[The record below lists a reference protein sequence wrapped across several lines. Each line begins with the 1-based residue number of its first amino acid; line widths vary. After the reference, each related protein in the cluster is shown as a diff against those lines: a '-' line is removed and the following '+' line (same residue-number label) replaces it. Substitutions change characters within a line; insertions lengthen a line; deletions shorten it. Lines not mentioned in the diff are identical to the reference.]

1 MSTPKTWESIIND
14 ERDKEYFES
23 ILAFVEQQRNSGKT
37 VYPPQD
43 QVFSA
48 FDMTPFESVR
58 VVILGQDPYH
68 GANQAHGLAFSVLP
82 GVKIPPSLRN
92 MYKELAQDIEG
103 FEIPSHGYLDSWASQ
118 GVLMLNTVLT
128 VEEAKAHSHAKCG
141 WETFTDAII
150 AELNQRSEP
159 IIFLLWGAHAQKK
172 GQAIDVDKHHV
183 LIAPHP
189 SPLSA
194 RRGFF
199 GCQHFSIT
207 NKLLSSI
214 DQQPIDWR
222 LPIEL

>member
-1 MSTPKTWESIIND
+1 MSAPKSWESIIND
-14 ERDKEYFES
+14 ERDKEYFQS
-23 ILAFVEQQRNSGKT
+23 VLAFVEQQRNSGKT
-37 VYPPQD
+37 IYPPQE

-68 GANQAHGLAFSVLP
+68 GAKQAHGLAFSVLP

-92 MYKELAQDIEG
+92 MYKELAQDIDG
-103 FEIPSHGYLDSWASQ
+103 FEIPSHGYLDTWASQ

-172 GQAIDVDKHHV
+172 GQAIDADKHHV
-183 LIAPHP
+183 LTAPHP

-194 RRGFF
+194 HRGFF
-199 GCQHFSIT
+199 GCQHFSTT
-207 NKLLSSI
+207 NKLLSSM

-222 LPIEL
+222 LSAEL

>member
-1 MSTPKTWESIIND
+1 MSAPKTWESIIND
-14 ERDKEYFES
+14 ERDKEYFQS
-23 ILAFVEQQRNSGKT
+23 VLAFVDQQRNSGKII
-37 VYPPQD
+37 YPPQE
-43 QVFSA
+43 QVFNA

-103 FEIPSHGYLDSWASQ
+103 FEIPNHGYLDSWASQ

-150 AELNQRSEP
+150 TELNQRSEP

-172 GQAIDVDKHHV
+172 GQAIDSERHHV
-183 LIAPHP
+183 LTAPHP

-199 GCQHFSIT
+199 GCKHFSMT
-207 NKLLSSI
+207 NKILSSI
-214 DQQPIDWR
+214 DQNPIDWR
-222 LPIEL
+222 LPNEV

>member
-1 MSTPKTWESIIND
+1 MSAAKTWESIIND
-14 ERDKEYFES
+14 EREKAYFQS
-23 ILAFVEQQRNSGKT
+23 VLAFVEQQRNSGKT
-37 VYPPQD
+37 VYPPQE

-103 FEIPSHGYLDSWASQ
+103 FEIPSHGYLDTWASQ

-141 WETFTDAII
+141 WETFTDTII
-150 AELNQRSEP
+150 SELNQRSEP

-172 GQAIDVDKHHV
+172 GQAIDADKHHV
-183 LIAPHP
+183 LVAPHP

-199 GCQHFSIT
+199 GCQHFSMT
-207 NKLLSSI
+207 NELLSSI
-214 DQQPIDWR
+214 NQQPIDWT
-222 LPIEL
+222 LPLAL

>member
-1 MSTPKTWESIIND
+1 MSAPKSWESIIND
-14 ERDKEYFES
+14 ERDKEYFQGV
-23 ILAFVEQQRNSGKT
+23 LAFVEQQRNSGKT
-37 VYPPQD
+37 IYPPQE

-92 MYKELAQDIEG
+92 MYKELAQDIDG
-103 FEIPSHGYLDSWASQ
+103 FEIPSHGYLDTWASQ

-150 AELNQRSEP
+150 ADLNQRSEP

-172 GQAIDVDKHHV
+172 GQAIDADKHHV
-183 LIAPHP
+183 LTAPHP

-194 RRGFF
+194 HRGFF
-199 GCQHFSIT
+199 SCQHFAT
-207 NKLLSSI
+207 RDKLLSSM
-214 DQQPIDWR
+214 DQLPIDWR
-222 LPIEL
+222 LSTEL

>member
-1 MSTPKTWESIIND
+1 MSAPKTWESIIND
-14 ERDKEYFES
+14 ERDKEYFQS

-92 MYKELAQDIEG
+92 MYQELAQDIEG

-222 LPIEL
+222 LPTEL

>member
-1 MSTPKTWESIIND
+1 MSAPKSWESIIND
-14 ERDKEYFES
+14 ERDKEYFQNV
-23 ILAFVEQQRNSGKT
+23 LAFVEQQRNSGKT
-37 VYPPQD
+37 IYPPQE

-68 GANQAHGLAFSVLP
+68 GAKQAHGLAFSVLP

-92 MYKELAQDIEG
+92 MYKELVQDIDG
-103 FEIPSHGYLDSWASQ
+103 FEIPSHGYLDTWASQ

-172 GQAIDVDKHHV
+172 GQAIDADKHHV
-183 LIAPHP
+183 LTAPHP

-199 GCQHFSIT
+199 GCQHFSMT
-207 NKLLSSI
+207 NELLSSI
-214 DQQPIDWR
+214 NQQPIDWT
-222 LPIEL
+222 LPLAL

>member
-1 MSTPKTWESIIND
+1 MNAPKTWESIIND
-14 ERDKEYFES
+14 EREKEYFQS
-23 ILAFVEQQRNSGKT
+23 VLAYVEQQRNSGKT
-37 VYPPQD
+37 IYPPQE

-68 GANQAHGLAFSVLP
+68 GAQQAHGLAFSVLP

-92 MYKELAQDIEG
+92 MYKELADDIEG
-103 FEIPSHGYLDSWASQ
+103 FEAPNHGYLEAWASQ

-128 VEEAKAHSHAKCG
+128 VEEAQAHSHAKCG

-199 GCQHFSIT
+199 GCQHFSMT

-214 DQQPIDWR
+214 DQQPIDWC
-222 LPIEL
+222 LPTEV

>member
-1 MSTPKTWESIIND
+1 MSAPKTWESIIND
-14 ERDKEYFES
+14 ERDKEYFQS
-23 ILAFVEQQRNSGKT
+23 VLAFVEQQRNSGKT
-37 VYPPQD
+37 IYPPQEL
-43 QVFSA
+43 VFNA

-103 FEIPSHGYLDSWASQ
+103 FEIPNHGYLDSWASQ

-141 WETFTDAII
+141 WETFTGAII
-150 AELNQRSEP
+150 TELNQRSEP

-172 GQAIDVDKHHV
+172 GQAIDSERHHV
-183 LIAPHP
+183 LTAPHP

-199 GCQHFSIT
+199 GCKHFSMT
-207 NKLLSSI
+207 NKILSSI
-214 DQQPIDWR
+214 DQNPIDWR
-222 LPIEL
+222 LPTEV

>member
-1 MSTPKTWESIIND
+1 MSAPKSWESIIND
-14 ERDKEYFES
+14 ERDKEYFQS
-23 ILAFVEQQRNSGKT
+23 VLAFVEQQRNSGKT
-37 VYPPQD
+37 IYPPQE

-68 GANQAHGLAFSVLP
+68 GAKQAHGLAFSVLP

-92 MYKELAQDIEG
+92 MYKELAQDIDG
-103 FEIPSHGYLDSWASQ
+103 FEIPSHGYLDTWASQ

-172 GQAIDVDKHHV
+172 GQAIDADKHHV
-183 LIAPHP
+183 LTAPHP

-194 RRGFF
+194 HRGFF
-199 GCQHFSIT
+199 GCQHFSTT
-207 NKLLSSI
+207 NKLLSSM

-222 LPIEL
+222 LSTEL

>member
-1 MSTPKTWESIIND
+1 MSAPKSWESIIND
-14 ERDKEYFES
+14 ERDKEYFQNV
-23 ILAFVEQQRNSGKT
+23 LAFVEQQRNSGKT
-37 VYPPQD
+37 IYPPQE

-92 MYKELAQDIEG
+92 MYKELVQDIDG
-103 FEIPSHGYLDSWASQ
+103 FEIPSHGYLDTWASQ

-172 GQAIDVDKHHV
+172 GQAIDADKHHV
-183 LIAPHP
+183 LTAPHP

-194 RRGFF
+194 HRGFF
-199 GCQHFSIT
+199 GCQHFSAT
-207 NKLLSSI
+207 NKLLSSM

-222 LPIEL
+222 LSAEL

>member
-1 MSTPKTWESIIND
+1 MSAPKTWESIIND
-14 ERDKEYFES
+14 ECEKEYFQS
-23 ILAFVEQQRNSGKT
+23 VLTFVEQQRNSGKT
-37 VYPPQD
+37 IYPPQE

-48 FDMTPFESVR
+48 FDRTPFESVR

-103 FEIPSHGYLDSWASQ
+103 FEIPSHGYLDTWASQ

-141 WETFTDAII
+141 WETFTDTII

-172 GQAIDVDKHHV
+172 GQAIDADKHHV
-183 LIAPHP
+183 LVAPHP

-199 GCQHFSIT
+199 GCEHFSMT
-207 NKLLSSI
+207 NELLSSI
-214 DQQPIDWR
+214 NQQPIDWT
-222 LPIEL
+222 LPLAL

>member
-1 MSTPKTWESIIND
+1 MSAPKSWESIIND
-14 ERDKEYFES
+14 ERDKEYFQS
-23 ILAFVEQQRNSGKT
+23 VLAFVEQQRNSGKT
-37 VYPPQD
+37 IYPPQE

-68 GANQAHGLAFSVLP
+68 GAKQAHGLAFSVLP

-92 MYKELAQDIEG
+92 MYKELAQDIDG
-103 FEIPSHGYLDSWASQ
+103 FEIPSHGYLDTWASQ

-141 WETFTDAII
+141 WETFTDTII

-172 GQAIDVDKHHV
+172 GQAIDADRHHV
-183 LIAPHP
+183 LTAPHP

-194 RRGFF
+194 HRGFF
-199 GCQHFSIT
+199 GCQHFSTT
-207 NKLLSSI
+207 NKLLSSM

-222 LPIEL
+222 LSTEL

>member
-1 MSTPKTWESIIND
+1 MSAPKTWESIIND
-14 ERDKEYFES
+14 EREKAYFQS
-23 ILAFVEQQRNSGKT
+23 VLAFVEQQRNSGKT
-37 VYPPQD
+37 IYPPQE

-48 FDMTPFESVR
+48 FDMTSFESVR
-58 VVILGQDPYH
+58 VVVLGQDPYH
-68 GANQAHGLAFSVLP
+68 GVSQAHGLAFSVLP

-92 MYKELAQDIEG
+92 MYKELAQDIES

-172 GQAIDVDKHHV
+172 GQAIDADKHHV
-183 LIAPHP
+183 LTAPHP

-194 RRGFF
+194 HRGFF
-199 GCQHFSIT
+199 GCQHFSTT
-207 NKLLSSI
+207 NKLLSSM

-222 LPIEL
+222 LPTEL

>member
-1 MSTPKTWESIIND
+1 MNAPKSWESIIND
-14 ERDKEYFES
+14 ERDKEYFQS
-23 ILAFVEQQRNSGKT
+23 VLAFVEQQRNSGKT
-37 VYPPQD
+37 IYPPQE

-68 GANQAHGLAFSVLP
+68 GAKQAHGLAFSVLP

-103 FEIPSHGYLDSWASQ
+103 FEIPSHGYLDTWASQ

-141 WETFTDAII
+141 WETFTDTII

-172 GQAIDVDKHHV
+172 GQAIDADKHHV
-183 LIAPHP
+183 LVAPHP

-199 GCQHFSIT
+199 GCQHFSMT
-207 NKLLSSI
+207 NELLSSI
-214 DQQPIDWR
+214 NQQPIDWT
-222 LPIEL
+222 LPLAL

>member
-1 MSTPKTWESIIND
+1 MSAPKTWESIIND
-14 ERDKEYFES
+14 ERDKEYFQS
-23 ILAFVEQQRNSGKT
+23 VLAFVEQQRNSGKT
-37 VYPPQD
+37 IYPPQE

-68 GANQAHGLAFSVLP
+68 GAKQAHGLAFSVLP

-92 MYKELAQDIEG
+92 MYKELVQDIDG
-103 FEIPSHGYLDSWASQ
+103 FEIPSHGYLDTWASQ

-172 GQAIDVDKHHV
+172 GQAIDADKHHV
-183 LIAPHP
+183 LVAPHP

-199 GCQHFSIT
+199 GCQHFSMT
-207 NKLLSSI
+207 NELLSSI
-214 DQQPIDWR
+214 NQQPIDWT
-222 LPIEL
+222 LPLAL

>member
-1 MSTPKTWESIIND
+1 MSAPKTWESIISD
-14 ERDKEYFES
+14 EREKEYFQS
-23 ILAFVEQQRNSGKT
+23 VLAFVEQQRNSGKT
-37 VYPPQD
+37 VYPPQE

-48 FDMTPFESVR
+48 FEVTPFESVR

-103 FEIPSHGYLDSWASQ
+103 FEIPNHGYLDAWASQ

-141 WETFTDAII
+141 WEHFTDAII

-159 IIFLLWGAHAQKK
+159 VIFLLWGAHAQKK
-172 GQAIDVDKHHV
+172 GQVIDTNKHYV
-183 LIAPHP
+183 LVAPHP

-207 NKLLSSI
+207 NKLLSSL
-214 DQQPIDWR
+214 DQQLIDWR
-222 LPIEL
+222 LPTEL

>member
-1 MSTPKTWESIIND
+1 MSAPKTWESIISD
-14 ERDKEYFES
+14 EREKEYFQS
-23 ILAFVEQQRNSGKT
+23 VLAFVEQQRNSGKT
-37 VYPPQD
+37 IYPPQE

-103 FEIPSHGYLDSWASQ
+103 FEIPSHGYLDTWASQ

-172 GQAIDVDKHHV
+172 GQAIDADKHHV
-183 LIAPHP
+183 LVAPHP

-199 GCQHFSIT
+199 GCKHFSMT
-207 NKLLSSI
+207 NELLSSI
-214 DQQPIDWR
+214 KQQPIDWT
-222 LPIEL
+222 LPLLL

>member
-1 MSTPKTWESIIND
+1 MSAPKSWESIIND
-14 ERDKEYFES
+14 ERDKEYFQGV
-23 ILAFVEQQRNSGKT
+23 LAFVEQQRNSGKT
-37 VYPPQD
+37 IYPPQE

-68 GANQAHGLAFSVLP
+68 GAKQAHGLAFSVLP

-103 FEIPSHGYLDSWASQ
+103 FEIPSHGYLDTWASQ

-172 GQAIDVDKHHV
+172 GQAIDADKHHV
-183 LIAPHP
+183 LVAPHP

-199 GCQHFSIT
+199 GCQHFSMT
-207 NKLLSSI
+207 NELLSSI
-214 DQQPIDWR
+214 NQQPIDWT
-222 LPIEL
+222 LPLAL

>member
-1 MSTPKTWESIIND
+1 MSAPKSWESIIND
-14 ERDKEYFES
+14 ERDKEYFQS
-23 ILAFVEQQRNSGKT
+23 VLAFVEQQRNSGKII
-37 VYPPQD
+37 YPPQE

-68 GANQAHGLAFSVLP
+68 GAKQAHGLAFSVLP

-92 MYKELAQDIEG
+92 MYKELAQDIDG
-103 FEIPSHGYLDSWASQ
+103 FEIPSHGYLDTWASQ

-141 WETFTDAII
+141 WETFTDTII

-172 GQAIDVDKHHV
+172 GQAIDADKHHV
-183 LIAPHP
+183 LVAPHP

-194 RRGFF
+194 HRGFF
-199 GCQHFSIT
+199 GCQHFSTT
-207 NKLLSSI
+207 NKLLSSM

-222 LPIEL
+222 LSTEL

>member
-1 MSTPKTWESIIND
+1 MSAPKNWESIIND
-14 ERDKEYFES
+14 EREKAYFQS
-23 ILAFVEQQRNSGKT
+23 VLTFVEQQRNSGKT
-37 VYPPQD
+37 IYPPQE

-92 MYKELAQDIEG
+92 MYKELVQDIEG
-103 FEIPSHGYLDSWASQ
+103 FEIPSHGFLESWASQ

-141 WETFTDAII
+141 WETFTDVII

-172 GQAIDVDKHHV
+172 GQAIDSDKHHV
-183 LIAPHP
+183 LVAPHP

-199 GCQHFSIT
+199 GCQHFSMT
-207 NKLLSSI
+207 NELLSSTN
-214 DQQPIDWR
+214 QQPIDWT
-222 LPIEL
+222 LPLAL

>member
-1 MSTPKTWESIIND
+1 MSAPKTWESIINH
-14 ERDKEYFES
+14 EREKEYFQS
-23 ILAFVEQQRNSGKT
+23 VLAFVEQQRKSGKT
-37 VYPPQD
+37 IYPPQD

-103 FEIPSHGYLDSWASQ
+103 FEIPSHGYLDAWASQ

-141 WETFTDAII
+141 WEIFTDTII
-150 AELNQRSEP
+150 AELNQRSGP

-172 GQAIDVDKHHV
+172 GQAIDADKHHV
-183 LIAPHP
+183 LVAPHP

-199 GCQHFSIT
+199 GCQHFSMT
-207 NKLLSSI
+207 NELLSSI
-214 DQQPIDWR
+214 NQEPIDWT
-222 LPIEL
+222 LPLML

>member
-1 MSTPKTWESIIND
+1 MSAPKTWESIIND
-14 ERDKEYFES
+14 ECEKEYFQS
-23 ILAFVEQQRNSGKT
+23 VLTFVEQQRNSGKT
-37 VYPPQD
+37 IYPPQE

-48 FDMTPFESVR
+48 FDRTPFESVR

-103 FEIPSHGYLDSWASQ
+103 FEIPSHGYLDTWASQ

-141 WETFTDAII
+141 WETFTDTII

-172 GQAIDVDKHHV
+172 GQAIDADKHHV
-183 LIAPHP
+183 LVAPHP

-199 GCQHFSIT
+199 GCQHFSMT
-207 NKLLSSI
+207 NELLSSI
-214 DQQPIDWR
+214 NQQPIDWT
-222 LPIEL
+222 LPLAL

>member
-1 MSTPKTWESIIND
+1 MSAPKSWESIIND
-14 ERDKEYFES
+14 ERDKEYFQGV
-23 ILAFVEQQRNSGKT
+23 LAFVEQQRNSGKT
-37 VYPPQD
+37 IYPPQE

-48 FDMTPFESVR
+48 FNMTPFESVR

-68 GANQAHGLAFSVLP
+68 GAKQAHGLAFSVLP

-92 MYKELAQDIEG
+92 MYKELAQDIDG
-103 FEIPSHGYLDSWASQ
+103 FEIPSHGYLDTWASQ

-141 WETFTDAII
+141 WETFTDTII

-172 GQAIDVDKHHV
+172 GQAIDADKHHV
-183 LIAPHP
+183 LTAPHP

-194 RRGFF
+194 HRGFF
-199 GCQHFSIT
+199 GCQHFSTT
-207 NKLLSSI
+207 NKLLSSM

-222 LPIEL
+222 LSTEL

>member
-1 MSTPKTWESIIND
+1 MSAPKTWESIIND
-14 ERDKEYFES
+14 ERDKEYFQS

-37 VYPPQD
+37 VYPPQG

-82 GVKIPPSLRN
+82 GVKTPPSLRN

>member
-1 MSTPKTWESIIND
+1 MSAPKSWESIIND
-14 ERDKEYFES
+14 ERDKEYFQS
-23 ILAFVEQQRNSGKT
+23 VLDFVEQQRNSGKT
-37 VYPPQD
+37 IYPPQE

-92 MYKELAQDIEG
+92 MYKELTQDIDG

-141 WETFTDAII
+141 WETFTDTII

-172 GQAIDVDKHHV
+172 GQAIDADNHHV
-183 LIAPHP
+183 LTAPHP

-194 RRGFF
+194 HRGFF
-199 GCQHFSIT
+199 GCQHFSTT
-207 NKLLSSI
+207 NKLLSSM

-222 LPIEL
+222 LSTEL